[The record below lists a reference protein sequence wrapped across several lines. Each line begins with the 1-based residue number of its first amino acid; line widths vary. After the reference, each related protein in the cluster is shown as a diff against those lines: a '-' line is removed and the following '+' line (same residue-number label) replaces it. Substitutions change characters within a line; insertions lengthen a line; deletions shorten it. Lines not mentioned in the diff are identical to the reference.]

1 MTNLAQSCSSA
12 DYCNAMCLIDTGHAI
27 FTTWENLVTY
37 RTHNLVFHSIRDALQ
52 FGFFKALKFLKKKFS
67 NCCLSCNG
75 ENSQLYESHI
85 FCACRKIHLPCRVLK
100 LDFWGHLKHSGN
112 AKLNPFSWWRYLFYR
127 LSSAF
132 FGW

>member
-52 FGFFKALKFLKKKFS
+52 FGFFKASKFLKKSFQTAVYHAMEKTHSCMKVTFFVYVEKFT
-67 NCCLSCNG
+67 CLV
-75 ENSQLYESHI
+75 E
-85 FCACRKIHLPCRVLK
+85 F
-100 LDFWGHLKHSGN
+100 
-112 AKLNPFSWWRYLFYR
+112 
-127 LSSAF
+127 
-132 FGW
+132 

>member
-52 FGFFKALKFLKKKFS
+52 FGFFKASKFLKKVFKLLFIM
-67 NCCLSCNG
+67 
-75 ENSQLYESHI
+75 QW
-85 FCACRKIHLPCRVLK
+85 RKLTVV
-100 LDFWGHLKHSGN
+100 
-112 AKLNPFSWWRYLFYR
+112 
-127 LSSAF
+127 
-132 FGW
+132 